1 MESAEEVKLAESA
14 GKEKAPGPQVPSL
27 PSFAWAFFK
36 IGLTAYGM
44 AILQQIKALII
55 GNRWLSRDEVEEGL
69 AMVQFYPGP
78 IMYNLATYCSYRLK
92 GFSGA
97 ALASFFF
104 ILPSYLL
111 ILVLSWLYFS
121 YGSISWVHPLF
132 VALEAMVVGV
142 VVHVFLDFSVRH
154 ATDTRGATIASVAFL
169 LLLFNVNALLT
180 ILISLLVGMLFVFTS
195 RGKLAAKGGKAS
207 VTPVTIPGDRVHRIV
222 AIVVVGIVFLLFF
235 LVGILDHSKAGQLL
249 FSMFKVGAV
258 AFGSGFTIMPLLQQ
272 EAVISHHWLTMK
284 QFADGIAFGQ
294 ITPGP
299 FLITATFIGYK
310 VAGVWGSALSTLG
323 MFFPSFFYTIV
334 VTEIYSRIRN
344 NQWVR
349 TGIQV
354 IMSAFTGML
363 LFVVLSLGKVSL
375 ISPLAYV
382 WAVGSFLAVRCFKV
396 DLLLIFLVGCGAAL
410 LLFFAGLPL
419 G

>member
-1 MESAEEVKLAESA
+1 MNS
-14 GKEKAPGPQVPSL
+14 KARSDSNPNFSKSL
-27 PSFAWAFFK
+27 STFRFAFAFFK

-55 GNRWLSRDEVEEGL
+55 GNKWLTRKEVEEGI

-92 GFSGA
+92 GFWGT
-97 ALASFFF
+97 ALASFLF

-111 ILVLSWLYFS
+111 ILSLSWLYFA
-121 YGSISWVHPLF
+121 YGSIIWVHPLF
-132 VALEAMVVGV
+132 LSLEAMVVGV
-142 VVHVFLDFSVRH
+142 VVHVFLDFASSH
-154 ATDTRGATIASVAFL
+154 ATNARGATVAGLAFL
-169 LLLFNVNALLT
+169 LLIFKMNA
-180 ILISLLVGMLFVFTS
+180 ILVIGISLIIGLLLIVFS
-195 RGKLAAKGGKAS
+195 SEKNRPQI
-207 VTPVTIPGDRVHRIV
+207 PVSKQGAIVIPGKVSQRVM
-222 AIVVVGIVFLLFF
+222 AIV
-235 LVGILDHSKAGQLL
+235 LVGIAFATFFLIGLLDHSTNGQLL
-249 FSMFKVGAV
+249 FSMFKIGAV

-310 VAGVWGSALSTLG
+310 VSGVWGSILATIG

-334 VTEIYSRIRN
+334 VTEIYSRIKN
-344 NQWVR
+344 NLWVR
-349 TGIQV
+349 YSIKV

-363 LFVVLSLGKVSL
+363 LFVVLSLGEVSL
-375 ISPLAYV
+375 TSPLTYI
-382 WAVGSFLAVRCFKV
+382 WAAGAFLAVRYYKIN
-396 DLLLIFLVGCGAAL
+396 LLWIFLVGVGLALGAYL
-410 LLFFAGLPL
+410 LGISL
-419 G
+419 

>member
-1 MESAEEVKLAESA
+1 LRF
-14 GKEKAPGPQVPSL
+14 G
-27 PSFAWAFFK
+27 FAFFK

-55 GNRWLSRDEVEEGL
+55 GNKWLTRQEVEEGI

-92 GFSGA
+92 GFGGA
-97 ALASFFF
+97 ALATFLF

-111 ILVLSWLYFS
+111 ILALSWIYFT
-121 YGSISWVHPLF
+121 YGSVAWVQPLF
-132 VALEAMVVGV
+132 LALEAMVVGI
-142 VVHVFLDFSVRH
+142 VVHVFLDFAARH
-154 ATDTRGATIASVAFL
+154 ANNLRKASTAGLAFL
-169 LLLFNVNALLT
+169 LLIFKVHAIAVIGLSLIFGLILLALSRSETQAAAPSRSAEETSAIPGT
-180 ILISLLVGMLFVFTS
+180 IASRIAAIVLVGLAFT
-195 RGKLAAKGGKAS
+195 G
-207 VTPVTIPGDRVHRIV
+207 
-222 AIVVVGIVFLLFF
+222 FF
-235 LVGILDHSKAGQLL
+235 LVGLLDHSTNGQLL

-272 EAVISHHWLTMK
+272 EAVLSHHWLTMK

-310 VAGVWGSALSTLG
+310 VAGLWGSVLATVG

-334 VTEIYSRIRN
+334 VTEIYSRIKNSRI
-344 NQWVR
+344 VR
-349 TGIQV
+349 RAIQV

-363 LFVVLSLGKVSL
+363 LFVVLSLGRISL
-375 ISPLAYV
+375 LVPGTYV
-382 WAVGSFLAVRCFKV
+382 WAVGAFLTVRYTKIN
-396 DLLLIFLVGCGAAL
+396 LLWIFLGGILLAAGAYW
-410 LLFFAGLPL
+410 L
-419 G
+419 GIFP